1 MPSDQS
7 SWLIAVPNDG
17 DAEGLYQELSGKL
30 ETQKALSRSNL
41 GEFKVPELKTGTLDL
56 LITLSEELPKHDS
69 NATSTVGKI
78 VDTLRNLLNN
88 DPSRLAQHTL
98 VEEKTC
104 DDYLLKNWKW
114 NSGKYNTERSLRDTV
129 DALVKESTSIDNVMK
144 TKLSSYNL
152 AKGALTQMQ
161 RKKTGN
167 LSVRSLIDVVKR
179 EHVIPES
186 EYMETVFVAVP
197 KNLVKQWNSTYERLA
212 GMVVPRS
219 SKLIQADDEYSLF
232 SVVIFTK
239 VRQEFSNKCRENKFI
254 IREFDFNEEEIEK
267 QREELQMADLSEK
280 ELWTELLR
288 LARTNFSEAFQVL
301 VHIKVVRL
309 FVESVLRYGLP
320 ASYTGIIVKPEPK
333 TTKRT
338 LDVLASHFAYL
349 GSKSRSRDKKSGNAD
364 EDYVGEYQT
373 LMEQE
378 IFDYV
383 LFEVP
388 WVVIHTSQKMQ
399 QQLLFAP
406 KDAHAAS
413 GAIFVD
419 STWFMPG
426 TPRSAYEE
434 WKQRRIPGARFL
446 DLDTVASQHPLGLKH
461 MMPSGEVFAKACEE
475 MGIEPSSQV
484 ILYDTHGVFSSPRAL
499 YMFKS
504 FGHEKAGILDGGLP
518 RWEAEGLPIETAEP
532 SAKVQST
539 KYTIPKLNESAV
551 RSYEQIV
558 ANAKLDPSSA
568 PAAELVLDARPYG
581 RFTGEQPEPRPGLS
595 SGHIPHAHSLPFSTL
610 LEKHESGKGYTTVL
624 PRDQLKAVFDKAVGD
639 NGRGRSIVASCGS
652 GMTAGTIWLAGQLL
666 DTPVAIYDESWTGYA
681 MRPESVIVKGDK

>member
-129 DALVKESTSIDNVMK
+129 DALVKLQSCERRTDSN
-144 TKLSSYNL
+144 
-152 AKGALTQMQ
+152 ATQEDVGTHPDGWDPQ
-161 RKKTGN
+161 
-167 LSVRSLIDVVKR
+167 LIVIRTR

-197 KNLVKQWNSTYERLA
+197 NLVKQWNSTYERLA

-383 LFEVP
+383 LFEVGTRG
-388 WVVIHTSQKMQ
+388 VFHAYMLISFRSHGLCEAAMQ
-399 QQLLFAP
+399 YTILY
-406 KDAHAAS
+406 KSRCHH
-413 GAIFVD
+413 
-419 STWFMPG
+419 
-426 TPRSAYEE
+426 R
-434 WKQRRIPGARFL
+434 
-446 DLDTVASQHPLGLKH
+446 TVA
-461 MMPSGEVFAKACEE
+461 M
-475 MGIEPSSQV
+475 
-484 ILYDTHGVFSSPRAL
+484 
-499 YMFKS
+499 
-504 FGHEKAGILDGGLP
+504 
-518 RWEAEGLPIETAEP
+518 
-532 SAKVQST
+532 
-539 KYTIPKLNESAV
+539 
-551 RSYEQIV
+551 QIT
-558 ANAKLDPSSA
+558 
-568 PAAELVLDARPYG
+568 PAFIG
-581 RFTGEQPEPRPGLS
+581 
-595 SGHIPHAHSLPFSTL
+595 
-610 LEKHESGKGYTTVL
+610 
-624 PRDQLKAVFDKAVGD
+624 
-639 NGRGRSIVASCGS
+639 
-652 GMTAGTIWLAGQLL
+652 
-666 DTPVAIYDESWTGYA
+666 
-681 MRPESVIVKGDK
+681 